1 MSMDPSLSPVTATP
15 EKGELQALRQ
25 QRARAAGWRLPWGG
39 VLLTVALAAL
49 AAFVG
54 ARLGSGQS
62 APRTTPLSDRV
73 FDLLGDDMD
82 LTLQQHAAID
92 TIGARYASVRAKLR
106 LQSRML
112 NVTLARLMAEEQ
124 GLGPKTEE
132 TLAELQVVMGER
144 LKLSM
149 EYMLEVRRVLS
160 TQQRAQF
167 DRRVEE
173 EASVSR

>member
-1 MSMDPSLSPVTATP
+1 MSMDPSRSPVPATP
-15 EKGELQALRQ
+15 EIGERQAMRP

-54 ARLGSGQS
+54 ARLGSGQA

-82 LTLQQHAAID
+82 LTPRQHAEID
-92 TIGARYASVRAKLR
+92 AIGARYASVRAKLR

-124 GLGPKTEE
+124 GFGPKTEA

-149 EYMLEVRRVLS
+149 EYMLEVRKVLS
-160 TQQRAQF
+160 TKQRAQF

>member
-1 MSMDPSLSPVTATP
+1 MSMDPSRSPV
-15 EKGELQALRQ
+15 
-25 QRARAAGWRLPWGG
+25 ARAAGWRVPWGG
-39 VLLTVALAAL
+39 ALLTVALAAL

-54 ARLGSGQS
+54 ARLGSGHA

-82 LTLQQHAAID
+82 LTAQQHAAID
-92 TIGARYASVRAKLR
+92 AIGARYASVRAQLR

-124 GLGPKTEE
+124 GFGPKTEE
-132 TLAELQVVMGER
+132 TLAQLQVVMGER

>member
-1 MSMDPSLSPVTATP
+1 MSMDPSRSTVRAT
-15 EKGELQALRQ
+15 
-25 QRARAAGWRLPWGG
+25 GWRMPWGG
-39 VLLTVALAAL
+39 ALLTVALAAL
-49 AAFVG
+49 AAFAG
-54 ARLGSGQS
+54 ARLGSGH
-62 APRTTPLSDRV
+62 AVPRTTPLSDRV

-82 LTLQQHAAID
+82 LTPQQHAEID
-92 TIGARYASVRAKLR
+92 TIGGRYASVRAKLR

-124 GLGPKTEE
+124 GFGPKTEE
-132 TLAELQVVMGER
+132 TLAQLQVVMGER

-149 EYMLEVRRVLS
+149 EYMLEVRKVLS